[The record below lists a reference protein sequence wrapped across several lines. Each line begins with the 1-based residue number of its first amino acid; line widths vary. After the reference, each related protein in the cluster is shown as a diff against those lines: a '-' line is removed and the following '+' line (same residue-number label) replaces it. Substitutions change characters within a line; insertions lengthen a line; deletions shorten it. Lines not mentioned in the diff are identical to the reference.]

1 MNKAISVIKLYINSV
16 FGFSALLRDFKYNKK
31 NAVKNLGLLILI
43 LFSFSGLI
51 AMFTAFNLKMYDL
64 LKPIN
69 QQGLVVLNTIIIST
83 AFTFFIGILT
93 VIATYFLNQE
103 GDIILSLPLKPWNL
117 FVAKFTISY
126 ISEALFAFV
135 IMATGIIVYGIKNG
149 EGVLYYINSLLIT
162 LTIPMIPLVIGYFLI
177 TPIMKF
183 GKLLKKKD
191 FIMYISGFFAIS
203 LGVLF
208 QYLTNQM
215 ANFDKNPE
223 IIMQRLT
230 APNGLI
236 DSTSKLYYPAVIAA
250 KAIINNGKLESFLY
264 LIIFI
269 AIAVGALVLLL
280 FTMSNIY
287 YDTLIG
293 STEVQKSAK
302 RMDEKELKKTTK
314 KRNLLITFIDREL
327 KLMNREPVYFINGPM
342 VIFLMPII
350 LGASLYFQ
358 KNTFLIDIKKLMN
371 HPDFLYYLNL
381 ISIGIIVF
389 LGASTSITATC
400 ISREGRAFEIIKS
413 FPINPKLYITAKI
426 IHGLIFGFLAAAIIL
441 TMDLAFFEI
450 DIISLLIILMTSIII
465 LTMIFIIEVLAEL
478 KWPKLNW
485 DNPQK
490 AIKQNINGVVGI
502 LGTMGFVA
510 LIGAVII
517 RLNIKS
523 NGLYIAL
530 IVIPLIIS
538 SILYRKLLSYA
549 DKRFYEI
556 EI

>member
-1 MNKAISVIKLYINSV
+1 MNKAFSTIKFYVNSV
-16 FGFSALLRDFKYNKK
+16 FGFSGLFRDLKYDKK
-31 NAVKNLGLLILI
+31 KAVKTLGLIILI

-51 AMFTAFNLKMYDL
+51 TMFTAFNIKMYDL

-69 QQGLVVLNTIIIST
+69 QQGLVVLNTVIIST
-83 AFTFFIGILT
+83 AFTFFLGILT

-117 FVAKFTISY
+117 FIAKFAISY
-126 ISEALFAFV
+126 LSEALFAFV
-135 IMATGIIVYGIKNG
+135 IMATGIIVYGVKNG

-162 LTIPMIPLVIGYFLI
+162 LTIPIIPLVIGYFLI
-177 TPIMKF
+177 TPTMKF

-191 FIMYISGFFAIS
+191 FIMYISGFLAIGI
-203 LGVLF
+203 GVIF

-223 IIMQRLT
+223 FIMQKLT

-250 KAIINNGKLESFLY
+250 KAIINNGKLESFIY

-269 AIAVGALVLLL
+269 AIALCALILLL

-293 STEVQKSAK
+293 STEVQKSTK
-302 RMDEKELKKTTK
+302 RMDEKQLKKTTK
-314 KRNLLITFIDREL
+314 KRNLLITLVDREL

-342 VIFLMPII
+342 VIFLLPII
-350 LGASLYFQ
+350 MGASIYFQ
-358 KNTFLIDIKKLMN
+358 KNTFLFDIKKVMN
-371 HPDFLYYLNL
+371 HPDFSYYLNL
-381 ISIGIIVF
+381 ISIGVIIF
-389 LGASTSITATC
+389 LGASTSIAATC

-413 FPINPKLYITAKI
+413 LPINPKLYITAKI
-426 IHGLIFGFLAAAIIL
+426 IHGLVFGILAAAIIL
-441 TMDLAFFEI
+441 IMDLALFKI
-450 DIISLLIILMTSIII
+450 GIISLLIILITSIIL
-465 LTMIFIIEVLAEL
+465 LTMIFIIEIFAEL

-510 LIGAVII
+510 IFGAII
-517 RLNIKS
+517 VRLNLKS
-523 NGLYIAL
+523 NWLYIAL
-530 IVIPLIIS
+530 ILIPLIIS
-538 SILYRKLLSYA
+538 SILYQKLLSYV

>member
-1 MNKAISVIKLYINSV
+1 MNKAISTIKLYINSV
-16 FGFSALLRDFKYNKK
+16 FGFSGLYRDFKYNKK
-31 NAVKNLGLLILI
+31 NAVKTLGLLGLI

-117 FVAKFTISY
+117 FLAKFTISFL
-126 ISEALFAFV
+126 SEALFAFV

-162 LTIPMIPLVIGYFLI
+162 LTIPMIPLVIGYFII

-191 FIMYISGFFAIS
+191 FVMYISGFLALG

-208 QYLTNQM
+208 QYFTNQM
-215 ANFDKNPE
+215 TNFDKNPE
-223 IIMQRLT
+223 LIMKKLT
-230 APNGLI
+230 SPNGLI
-236 DSTSKLYYPAVIAA
+236 DLTSKLYYPATIAA
-250 KAIINNGKLESFLY
+250 KAIINNGTLESFVY
-264 LIIFI
+264 LLIFI

-280 FTMSNIY
+280 TTMSNIY

-293 STEVQKSAK
+293 STEVQKNVK
-302 RMDEKELKKTTK
+302 RMDEKKLKKTTI
-314 KRNLLITFIDREL
+314 KRNLLITLIDREL

-342 VIFLMPII
+342 VIFLLPII
-350 LGASLYFQ
+350 MGASLFFQ
-358 KNTFLIDIKKLMN
+358 NNSILFDIKKLMN
-371 HPDFLYYLNL
+371 HPDFSYYLNL

-389 LGASTSITATC
+389 LGASTSIAATC
-400 ISREGRAFEIIKS
+400 ISREGRAFEFIKS
-413 FPINPKLYITAKI
+413 LPINPKLYITAKI
-426 IHGLIFGFLAAAIIL
+426 IHGLIFGIFAAAIIL
-441 TMDLAFFEI
+441 IMDIAFFKI
-450 DIISLLIILMTSIII
+450 DTISLLIILITSIII
-465 LTMIFIIEVLAEL
+465 LTMIFILEVFAEL

-502 LGTMGFVA
+502 FGTMGIVGLFGA
-510 LIGAVII
+510 LIVKF
-517 RLNIKS
+517 NIKS
-523 NGLYIAL
+523 NGLFIAL

-538 SILYRKLLSYA
+538 LILYQKLLSYA